1 MRVSPN
7 PSDEEAAAIAAAVT
21 AVLEAERAAAHV
33 AALSAAAQESDDT
46 LHVWVEASR
55 RSAQRAGLARGPWR
69 LSGRLSRRA
78 RA

>member
-7 PSDEEAAAIAAAVT
+7 PSDEEAAAIAAAIT
-21 AVLEAERAAAHV
+21 AVLEAERCAAHA
-33 AALSAAAQESDDT
+33 AALSAAAAQRDDT

-69 LSGRLSRRA
+69 LSGRLSRRS